1 MENLL
6 ELLRKYNMTNADVL
20 STSGSPLA
28 TTNLSDNEMN
38 IGVSQ
43 GMGLDNESLLGS
55 DKQTNKTLSLMGLL
69 SSPEALTGLGLISA
83 GMKGQ
88 GIGEAALPSF
98 VQGLNVSSTVR
109 AMTKEQEQQKAI
121 DEFAGKVPEQYK
133 PLFKAFPKE
142 TMKLL
147 LTPKTPTIS
156 GEALKVAGKLQGLNT
171 TEFKEAFKKLSKVEQ
186 DLYNKEIIG
195 NQDLTS
201 MFLKEAL
208 EGGNLGNYA
217 QKQKAMTATKEEP
230 VAVDIKSTDV
240 FKKYKE
246 ANPNVSDEALIDA
259 IKKKYPNK

>member
-28 TTNLSDNEMN
+28 TTNLPNDEMN

-43 GMGLDNESLLGS
+43 GMGLENESLLGS

-83 GMKGQ
+83 GIKGQ

-171 TEFKEAFKKLSKVEQ
+171 AEFKEAFGKLSKVEQ
-186 DLYNKEIIG
+186 DLYNKEITG
-195 NQDLTS
+195 NQDIVSQLLTMS
-201 MFLKEAL
+201 
-208 EGGNLGNYA
+208 GGNLADYA
-217 QKQKAMTATKEEP
+217 QKQKTTTAP
-230 VAVDIKSTDV
+230 SAPVDIKSTDV

-246 ANPNVSDEALIDA
+246 ANPNISDELLIQE
-259 IKKKYPNK
+259 IKKKFPNK

>member
-1 MENLL
+1 MENITDLL
-6 ELLRKYNMTNADVL
+6 KKYYGFGGTLGFTGSENVDASGNQDTGLTNE
-20 STSGSPLA
+20 
-28 TTNLSDNEMN
+28 N
-38 IGVSQ
+38 
-43 GMGLDNESLLGS
+43 LLGS

-83 GMKGQ
+83 GIKGQ

-121 DEFAGKVPEQYK
+121 DEFGSQVPEQYK

-147 LTPKTPTIS
+147 LTPKTSTIS

-171 TEFKEAFKKLSKVEQ
+171 IEFKEAFKKLSKVEQ

-217 QKQKAMTATKEEP
+217 QKQKAAVAP
-230 VAVDIKSTDV
+230 VAVDIKSTSDFQTV
-240 FKKYKE
+240 KKTNPSATDAEIESFLKKKFPDKYK
-246 ANPNVSDEALIDA
+246 
-259 IKKKYPNK
+259 